1 MTVVKFE
8 NDIFVSYA
16 HLDNQPLIK
25 DAEGWVSQFHHSL
38 SVRVSQ
44 LLGKESSVW
53 RDPKVQGNDYFDETI
68 IKELQ
73 KVALLV
79 SIFSPRYVRSEWCT
93 KELMQFCE
101 AAQYTGGLRV
111 LDQTR
116 IFKVLKTPVPI
127 EEHPIQVRHCVGYE
141 FFKIDQGTGR
151 IRELDQKYGSDTER
165 DYWIKLDDLAQD
177 LCQLLSHFGH
187 GLPVALPNDLPESID
202 TVFVA
207 DCSDDVKEQRDDV
220 KRDLLG
226 QQYRVLPVQ
235 PPPRHVDEL
244 LPLLKESLD
253 ESQLSVHVIGTNY
266 GFVPEGTDRSIV
278 ELQNDLAIEREEN
291 GNFSRLVWI
300 PPGLDTED
308 ERQKR
313 FIETLRSDPRTQKG
327 ADLLETPLED
337 LKTQIQQNLARKPV
351 NVIVPKKPNES
362 AEVRHVHLVCDS
374 RDSDNVKS
382 VADYLFEHGCE
393 VTLPAFQ
400 GDEAEVRTDNEDN
413 LRRADGVLIYYG
425 APNELW
431 LRGKLREGR
440 KSAGMGRTKPLKATA
455 ILVAPPNSN
464 QNSWLRTHEARVIHQ
479 SSVFSTDLLDPFLAD
494 LQT

>member
-1 MTVVKFE
+1 MKFE
-8 NDIFVSYA
+8 NDIFISYA
-16 HLDNQPLIK
+16 HLDNQPLIR
-25 DAEGWVSQFHHSL
+25 DAEGWISQFHHSL

-53 RDPKVQGNDYFDETI
+53 RDPKLQGNDYFDETI

-79 SIFSPRYVRSEWCT
+79 SVFSPRYVRSEWCT

-141 FFKIDQGTGR
+141 FFKFDKDTGR
-151 IRELDQKYGSDTER
+151 TRELDQKYGSDTER

-177 LCQLLSHFGH
+177 LCHLLAHLGH
-187 GLPVALPNDLPESID
+187 SVPVALPNDLPDTIE

-226 QQYRVLPVQ
+226 QQYRVLPIQ
-235 PPPRHVDEL
+235 PPPLHVDEL
-244 LPLLKESLD
+244 VPALREWLD
-253 ESQLSVHVIGTNY
+253 ESQLSVHVIGKNY
-266 GFVPEGTDRSIV
+266 GIVPEGTDLSIV
-278 ELQNDLAIEREEN
+278 ELQNDLAIEREEK
-291 GNFSRLVWI
+291 GDFSRLVWI
-300 PPGLDTED
+300 PPGLEAED

-337 LKTQIQQNLARKPV
+337 LKTQIQQNFAHKRVRDAAPEKPR
-351 NVIVPKKPNES
+351 NPS
-362 AEVRHVHLVCDS
+362 DLRHVHLMCDA
-374 RDSDNVKS
+374 RDSENAKS
-382 VADYLFEHGCE
+382 VADYLFESGCE
-393 VTLPAFQ
+393 VTMPAFQ
-400 GDEAEVRTDNEDN
+400 GDEAEVRSDNEEN

-425 APNELW
+425 VPNELW

-440 KSAGMGRTKPLKATA
+440 KSAGMGRTHPLKATA
-455 ILVAPPNSN
+455 ILVAPPNSS
-464 QNSWLRTHEARVIHQ
+464 QDSWLRTHEARVIHQ
-479 SSVFSTDLLDPFLAD
+479 SSTFSTDLLDPFLAD